1 MEGLLAVYA
10 RKQPQIGKLD
20 NNYFTNMKQLIRI
33 HSFFQ
38 TAIDD
43 QCIKP
48 VTSTLKQSL
57 TMGG

>member
-10 RKQPQIGKLD
+10 RKQPQIGKD
-20 NNYFTNMKQLIRI
+20 NNNYFTNRKQLIRI

-38 TAIDD
+38 TTIDD

-48 VTSTLKQSL
+48 ATSRLK
-57 TMGG
+57 